1 MGWVEVKVLLKN
13 FIKKVANAAGLD
25 VRRLVKNPMHTLL
38 GLRDLPI
45 KTVID
50 VGANRGQF
58 AAYVSTF
65 YPGARLVC
73 FEPLPGP
80 FQKLQ
85 QWASGQANVTT
96 FNLALGEEEGT
107 ATMFHHLDHSTS
119 SSLLATT
126 ELSKTL
132 YPFTERQRTVV
143 VPMSTLDRV
152 FEKMPEL
159 LQPDILI
166 KLDVQGYEEH
176 VIAGG
181 KRTFAAA
188 SACIVEVSLD
198 ELYKGQADFKRL
210 MFMLDDLGFRYV
222 GNLEQNVGEDGHVIF
237 FDAVFAR

>member
-1 MGWVEVKVLLKN
+1 LPKN
-13 FIKKVANAAGLD
+13 FIKKVAKAVGVD

-38 GLRDLPI
+38 GLSALPI
-45 KTVID
+45 ATVLD

-58 AAYVSTF
+58 AAYVRNF
-65 YPGARLVC
+65 YPAARLFC

-85 QWASGQANVTT
+85 QWAAGQEKITT
-96 FNLALGEEEGT
+96 FNLALGETEGT
-107 ATMFHHLDHSTS
+107 ATMFQHLDHSTS

-132 YPFTERQRTVV
+132 YPFTERQNTVV
-143 VPMSTLDRV
+143 VPMSTLDGV
-152 FEKMPEL
+152 FEKMPGS

-181 KRTFAAA
+181 QRTFAAA
-188 SACIVEVSLD
+188 KACIVEVSLD

-210 MFMLDDLGFRYV
+210 MLMLYDLGFRYV

-237 FDAVFAR
+237 FDAVFLRQ